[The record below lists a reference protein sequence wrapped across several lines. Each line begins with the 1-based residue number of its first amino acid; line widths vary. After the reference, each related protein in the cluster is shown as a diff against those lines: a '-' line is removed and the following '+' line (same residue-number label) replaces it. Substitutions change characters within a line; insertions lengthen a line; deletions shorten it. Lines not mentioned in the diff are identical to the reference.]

1 MTIIFLISTQFFFLL
16 LATFWKNFND
26 IPFYLWILAY
36 YYVWNFLAHNLAYVL
51 DNYRLQQS
59 ADVECLSSSL
69 GGAIT
74 CLLHILFTCAE
85 TEFSDHL
92 SLILL
97 EQAAG
102 GPYVVLSKNLKNSA
116 I

>member
-1 MTIIFLISTQFFFLL
+1 MYEI
-16 LATFWKNFND
+16 
-26 IPFYLWILAY
+26 
-36 YYVWNFLAHNLAYVL
+36 FLAHILAYVL

-92 SLILL
+92 SLIQLL

-102 GPYVVLSKNLKNSA
+102 GPYSA
-116 I
+116 FKKFEK

>member
-1 MTIIFLISTQFFFLL
+1 M
-16 LATFWKNFND
+16 
-26 IPFYLWILAY
+26 
-36 YYVWNFLAHNLAYVL
+36 
-51 DNYRLQQS
+51 
-59 ADVECLSSSL
+59 SSSL

-102 GPYVVLSKNLKNSA
+102 GPQSALKKFEK
-116 I
+116 

>member
-1 MTIIFLISTQFFFLL
+1 M
-16 LATFWKNFND
+16 
-26 IPFYLWILAY
+26 
-36 YYVWNFLAHNLAYVL
+36 
-51 DNYRLQQS
+51 
-59 ADVECLSSSL
+59 SSSL

-92 SLILL
+92 SLIQLV

-102 GPYVVLSKNLKNSA
+102 GPYSA
-116 I
+116 FKKFEK